1 MDDGEAWFILEELFE
16 EDECEHN
23 NLEKL
28 NPNFFLCK
36 DCGKKI
42 TSGDGINPKKP

>member
-16 EDECEHN
+16 EDDCKHPI
-23 NLEKL
+23 LDRI
-28 NPNFFLCK
+28 NPNYSVCK

-42 TSGDGINPKKP
+42 KSKNDFCK

>member
-16 EDECEHN
+16 EDECEHP
-23 NLEKL
+23 NLERL
-28 NPNFFLCK
+28 NSNYFICK

-42 TSGDGINPKKP
+42 KSGVGINE